1 MIQFNNLSKEPP
13 YLVFKKKYEDS
24 LNANQK
30 NIEAISIASYSTSKK
45 EVNARYV
52 NLKIVEYNKFIF
64 FSNYNSPKSQEFSAH
79 NQITALIYWSST
91 NTQIRMKAY
100 IEKTSKEFNSAY
112 FVKRD
117 KKKNALA
124 ISSKQS
130 SAIDSYETLQKNYEL
145 ALQKNNL
152 SECPDYW
159 GGYAFKP
166 FYFENSHLQFLAD
179 CSNCSLFSQIPRM
192 GNWMTSSRVCL

>member
-1 MIQFNNLSKEPP
+1 
-13 YLVFKKKYEDS
+13 
-24 LNANQK
+24 
-30 NIEAISIASYSTSKK
+30 
-45 EVNARYV
+45 
-52 NLKIVEYNKFIF
+52 
-64 FSNYNSPKSQEFSAH
+64 
-79 NQITALIYWSST
+79 
-91 NTQIRMKAY
+91 MKAY

-124 ISSKQS
+124 ISSEQS
-130 SAIDSYETLQKNYEL
+130 SPIDSYETLQKNYEL

-166 FYFENSHLQFLAD
+166 FYFEFWEGHKSRLNKREVFDKINGAWKHSFLQ
-179 CSNCSLFSQIPRM
+179 P
-192 GNWMTSSRVCL
+192 

>member
-1 MIQFNNLSKEPP
+1 
-13 YLVFKKKYEDS
+13 
-24 LNANQK
+24 
-30 NIEAISIASYSTSKK
+30 
-45 EVNARYV
+45 
-52 NLKIVEYNKFIF
+52 
-64 FSNYNSPKSQEFSAH
+64 
-79 NQITALIYWSST
+79 
-91 NTQIRMKAY
+91 MKAY

-130 SAIDSYETLQKNYEL
+130 SPIDSYETLQKNYEL

-159 GGYAFKP
+159 GGYAFEP
-166 FYFENSHLQFLAD
+166 FYFEFWEGHDSRLNRRETYELQNDEWIHGFLQA
-179 CSNCSLFSQIPRM
+179 
-192 GNWMTSSRVCL
+192 